1 MKYSLKINKERGTLI
16 SSFFIFSSLFI
27 FYDVPWGLMDD
38 YRWIESTKE
47 FLNDPRTYIDDQ
59 KYRIR
64 EIGMIQPFLFLQY
77 LFQYLPGITFGKMFT
92 FIPNILLILV
102 IHYYSYIIF
111 KEKLR
116 INYLS
121 SLLIFLIYPYTT
133 DMFFLPSLQEKFSFL
148 IFLILLQKINKNTT
162 LNKKYFL
169 TLFLLSLAIPLVKL
183 QGSIFFIFFLFYF
196 LLKRSIEG
204 YFVLSGFI
212 LGILLQGYV
221 IFFQN
226 SHYYNVNSTAENILD
241 NILQV
246 QNIFFLFF
254 IFLSLLLTITE
265 KDKETKYLIFGI
277 CGSGLALIFLYINW
291 ETYGY
296 LMSFYA
302 FFIALLIPY
311 NIEQIIRVLNFKV
324 FLNLVTPV
332 LLIFSLLSLYLFFIP
347 RIERWSDL
355 NDVYTSLDNVL
366 LDEEI
371 FYCGSEGALTF
382 NNLNNTKN
390 EVTHISNFS
399 ELKTKDFFFINDDMQ
414 CSYFEE
420 ALIDNCTIN
429 QEIKSTYKRVEI
441 IKYSC

>member
-1 MKYSLKINKERGTLI
+1 
-16 SSFFIFSSLFI
+16 
-27 FYDVPWGLMDD
+27 
-38 YRWIESTKE
+38 
-47 FLNDPRTYIDDQ
+47 
-59 KYRIR
+59 
-64 EIGMIQPFLFLQY
+64 
-77 LFQYLPGITFGKMFT
+77 
-92 FIPNILLILV
+92 
-102 IHYYSYIIF
+102 
-111 KEKLR
+111 
-116 INYLS
+116 
-121 SLLIFLIYPYTT
+121 
-133 DMFFLPSLQEKFSFL
+133 
-148 IFLILLQKINKNTT
+148 
-162 LNKKYFL
+162 
-169 TLFLLSLAIPLVKL
+169 
-183 QGSIFFIFFLFYF
+183 
-196 LLKRSIEG
+196 
-204 YFVLSGFI
+204 
-212 LGILLQGYV
+212 
-221 IFFQN
+221 
-226 SHYYNVNSTAENILD
+226 
-241 NILQV
+241 
-246 QNIFFLFF
+246 
-254 IFLSLLLTITE
+254 
-265 KDKETKYLIFGI
+265 
-277 CGSGLALIFLYINW
+277 
-291 ETYGY
+291 
-296 LMSFYA
+296 MSFYA

-382 NNLNNTKN
+382 NNLNNSKN